1 MPACCA
7 ASRSPAGRDP
17 PAVTRTPDPLA
28 VQVIELL
35 RSHGATV
42 ATAESLTGGL
52 VCAALVSVPG
62 ASDVVRGGVVAYAA
76 DVKTGILGVDEALV
90 ASCGT
95 VDAQVAE
102 AMAVRAREACE
113 ATYGVST
120 TGVAGPDPSEG
131 KPAGTVHVAVAGP
144 GGVQSRLLDLSG
156 DRHDVRHGAVAAVL
170 SLLVDR
176 VGEESTSV
184 ER

>member
-1 MPACCA
+1 M
-7 ASRSPAGRDP
+7 
-17 PAVTRTPDPLA
+17 TRTPDPLA
-28 VQVIELL
+28 VQVVDLL
-35 RSHGATV
+35 RARGATV
-42 ATAESLTGGL
+42 AAAESLTGGL
-52 VCAALVSVPG
+52 VCAALVAVPG

-76 DVKTGILGVDEALV
+76 EVKTGILGVDAALV
-90 ASCGT
+90 AAHGT

-102 AMAVRAREACE
+102 AMAIRARESCQ

-131 KPAGTVHVAVAGP
+131 KAAGTVHVAVASP
-144 GGVQSRLLDLSG
+144 VDVQSRLLDLSG